1 MFLST
6 DRGVTLNVTPTSPW
20 ARQTLTCLWVLLSE
34 VGGKGQVERQW
45 AHQVVVRDRQ
55 IFKFHLWFVLLV
67 GRDAQPQEVTRSSE
81 APALKCRARRTAFLQ
96 WLCKKPQMVGRA
108 SDPLNSLVRAV

>member
-34 VGGKGQVERQW
+34 VGGKGQAERQW
-45 AHQVVVRDRQ
+45 AYQAVVRDRQ
-55 IFKFHLWFVLLV
+55 IFKFHLWFMLLV

-81 APALKCRARRTAFLQ
+81 APALKCPARSLR
-96 WLCKKPQMVGRA
+96 WLGEH
-108 SDPLNSLVRAV
+108 LTL